1 MSLNISY
8 SGTLLSAQSV
18 AEIPA
23 IFRQYVTAELADP
36 GEIVADGEWRGFVTP
51 GDRVSMK
58 PGRLAGTIMLSADSL
73 TGAYGSRR
81 PGECPIQQVMFDLPA
96 DQRPTPEQIAANE
109 SVARQK
115 RQTGELD
122 AADRAVKVWEA
133 CTPVPAD
140 NPYFSARG
148 VATTA
153 ATLPAVCRIHPQGTL
168 IVAMRDGGGRLW
180 NLERIRPDGSKA
192 ALAGGRTSGLGIWVP
207 GKPTTGDWYVCE
219 GFAKALAIHSA
230 TGLPALCCFS
240 ANNMSA
246 AIAEHCASLPS
257 GIAAGDHDPA
267 GHAAVAEAMRRY
279 PDLRS
284 VFPPDGAGD
293 WNDLLIRDGIEGLA
307 TALRQSR
314 GFDWPPPSTLPG
326 DLPHVV
332 AFNPAM
338 LPDCFQPWILDIA
351 DRMQC
356 PLDFPAIGAM
366 TALATVV
373 GRKIGIRPKRQDDWT
388 VIPNLWGLVVGR
400 PGVLKSPALQESKKP
415 LARLEAEA
423 GAAYNLLKIQ
433 AEADQEIREQTR
445 QVNKAKIRELLK
457 KGGADSAELAALVVG
472 SEESGPVRKRYVV
485 NDTSVEKLGELL
497 NQNPNGLMAFR
508 DELLGLLANLDRVG
522 QEGAKQ
528 FYLEAWNGNGRFV
541 YDRIGRG
548 TVEIDACCLSL
559 LGSIQPEPLQ
569 TYLLTA
575 SDDGLMQR
583 FQLAVWPD
591 STREWHNVD
600 RWPDKTAKD
609 AVWEVFK
616 RLDDLIPLAIG
627 ATPIDDEGVPCVRFN
642 EEAQLEFDQWRE
654 SLEKRLRNEDLSP
667 AIETVLSKY
676 RSLVPSLALLIH
688 LADTPEGGPVG
699 LTALIKACAWT
710 EYLESH
716 AHRIYSAKLATG
728 VLSGR
733 ALAAKIKAG
742 KLPDRFSL
750 KDVYRPGWSRL
761 TTREQAQAAVDLL
774 IENDW
779 LRPINEPVAAGGG
792 RPKTAYGV
800 NPAIQGIAP

>member
-1 MSLNISY
+1 
-8 SGTLLSAQSV
+8 
-18 AEIPA
+18 
-23 IFRQYVTAELADP
+23 
-36 GEIVADGEWRGFVTP
+36 
-51 GDRVSMK
+51 
-58 PGRLAGTIMLSADSL
+58 MLSTDSL

-81 PGECPIQQVMFDLPA
+81 PGECPITSITFDLPA
-96 DQRPTPEQIAANE
+96 DQRPTPEQVAANE
-109 SVARQK
+109 SAARQK
-115 RQTGELD
+115 RQAGEQD

-133 CTPVPAD
+133 CAPVPAD
-140 NPYFSARG
+140 HPYFAARG
-148 VATTA
+148 VADCA
-153 ATLPAVCRIHPQGTL
+153 ATLPAVCRIHGNGTL
-168 IVAMRDGGGRLW
+168 IVAMRDGNGRLR
-180 NLERIRPDGSKA
+180 NIERIKPDGSKA
-192 ALAGGRTSGLGIWVP
+192 ALAGGRTTGLGVWVP
-207 GKPTTGDWYVCE
+207 GKPATGDWYVVE

-240 ANNMSA
+240 AGNMSA
-246 AIAEHCASLPS
+246 AIAEHCTGVPS

-267 GHAAVAEAMRRY
+267 GHAAVAEAMHRY

-293 WNDLLIRDGIEGLA
+293 WNDLLVRQGKEGLA
-307 TALRQSR
+307 TALRQAT
-314 GFDWPPPSTLPG
+314 GFDWPTPSPLPG
-326 DLPHVV
+326 DLPPVV

-356 PLDFPAIGAM
+356 PVDFPAIGAM

-433 AEADQEIREQTR
+433 AEAEQEVQEQRR

-457 KGGADSAELAALVVG
+457 QGGADSAELAALVVG

-548 TVEIDACCLSL
+548 TVEIDACCLSI

-591 STREWHNVD
+591 STKEWHNVD

-609 AVWEVFK
+609 TVWEVFK
-616 RLDDLIPLAIG
+616 RLDDLVPFAIG
-627 ATPIDDEGVPCVRFN
+627 ATPVDEGDVPCLRFN

-654 SLEKRLRNEDLSP
+654 SLEKRLRTEDLSP

-699 LTALIKACAWT
+699 LTALIKACAWS

-716 AHRIYSAKLATG
+716 ALRIYSAKLATG
-728 VLSGR
+728 VLSAR
-733 ALAAKIKAG
+733 ALATKIKAG
-742 KLPDRFSL
+742 KLPDRFTART
-750 KDVYRPGWSRL
+750 VYQAGWSRL
-761 TTREQAQAAVDLL
+761 TTAELVQQAVNLL
-774 IENDW
+774 VELDW
-779 LRPINEPVAAGGG
+779 VRSINEPAAMVGG
-792 RPKTAYGV
+792 RPKTVYQI
-800 NPAIQGIAP
+800 NPAVLEAMS